1 MEPDSIPPLP
11 HLEWGSLSS
20 AFEWPQPPFARRL
33 MMAPLPDGP
42 TPCRI
47 ETMTGATVDGELSAF
62 EPANRTLQFRLGA
75 GGPSLSLPFERIRR
89 LTLTLPW
96 MLAPRAPD
104 APIEVIP
111 TAAQERA
118 YRIDLAGGGHLEG
131 RTMGHVRN
139 DEGLYLFTPDEDGQA
154 LRRVFVP
161 AHACAALT
169 FGKSAEELAVERW
182 VATPAALLAAV
193 EAQRNSRIM
202 SVGDAVVELGFVTR
216 SAVDQALRRQGP
228 ERNEPLGEMLVAA
241 GHLSRVD
248 LQTALAHKMGYP
260 MVDLSSF
267 PIDVEAARLL
277 SHKAMLE
284 HHALPVMRHGQRL
297 FVAVDDLA
305 RVPPLKALQAL
316 AGLEIVPVLAPHG
329 RLTLALA
336 ALPQRLGRDLW
347 AHHVPVA
354 GPKSRLV

>member
-1 MEPDSIPPLP
+1 MEPDSIPLPPLD
-11 HLEWGSLSS
+11 WGGLPS

-42 TPCRI
+42 TPCRV
-47 ETMTGATVDGELSAF
+47 ETMTGATVDGELTAF
-62 EPANRTLQFRLGA
+62 EPTDRTLQFRLAA
-75 GGPSLSLPFERIRR
+75 GGQALPLPFERIRR
-89 LTLTLPW
+89 LTLTQPW
-96 MLAPRAPD
+96 PLARRSPD

-111 TAAQERA
+111 SAAQERD
-118 YRIDLAGGGHLEG
+118 YRIELAGGGHLAG
-131 RTMGHVRN
+131 RTMGHVRT
-139 DEGLYLFTPDEDGQA
+139 DEGLYLFTPDDDGQA

-161 AHACAALT
+161 AHVCAAVA
-169 FGKSAEELAVERW
+169 FGKSAEEIAIEHW

-202 SVGDAVVELGFVTR
+202 SVGDAVVELGLVTR
-216 SAVDQALRRQGP
+216 SVVDQVLRQQGP

-241 GHLSRVD
+241 GHIRRVD

-260 MVDLSSF
+260 IVDLGSF

-277 SHKAMLE
+277 SHKAMME

-316 AGLEIVPVLAPHG
+316 AGLEVVPVLAPHG

-347 AHHVPVA
+347 AHHVPIA
-354 GPKSRLV
+354 GPKSRPV